1 MDERIS
7 VEIIERWLKDD
18 DWRVRTAAMNA
29 CQGRDV
35 PIEIIERWLKDD
47 DYDVRTAAMNACQ
60 GRDVPLFKRT
70 FEPPKIVYK
79 KCTNDVIVL
88 ATIPKSAFVRG
99 SKGRKCRSSQAKIID
114 VIGNVQG
121 VKVGI
126 SAYDK
131 KTMYFPGD
139 EITIDDFDMSADEC
153 STGFHFFCT
162 KEEAENF
169 EF

>member
-1 MDERIS
+1 LNERIT

-35 PIEIIERWLKDD
+35 P
-47 DYDVRTAAMNACQ
+47 V
-60 GRDVPLFKRT
+60 FKRT
-70 FEPPKIVYK
+70 FEPPEIVYK
-79 KCTNDVIVL
+79 KCINDVIVL
-88 ATIPKSAFVRG
+88 AKIPESAFVRG
-99 SKGRKCRSSQAKIID
+99 GKGGKCRASQAKIID
-114 VIGNVQG
+114 VIGDAGV
-121 VKVGI
+121 VKVGN
-126 SAYDK
+126 SDYDK

-153 STGFHFFCT
+153 STGFHFFVQ
-162 KEEAENF
+162 KEKRKIF